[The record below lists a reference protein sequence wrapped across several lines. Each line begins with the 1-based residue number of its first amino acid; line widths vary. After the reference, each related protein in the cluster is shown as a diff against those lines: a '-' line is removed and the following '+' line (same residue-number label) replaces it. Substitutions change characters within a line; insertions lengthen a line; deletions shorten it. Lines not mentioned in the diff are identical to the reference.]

1 MRVTIRTVAVIG
13 AGTMGA
19 GIAQVCAQAGWNTRL
34 FDAFPEGLDAGMNR
48 IDAFW
53 NKGIERGKTTAE
65 QKQIWE
71 QNLAPYSELAD
82 AVNGVDLVIEAV
94 PEILELKRK
103 IFSELDHLAP
113 ENAVLGTNTSGLKIS
128 DIASA
133 TRRPDKV
140 IGMHFFNPVPIMKL
154 LELVRHDAV
163 ADSTIPI
170 AKKSVKQWARPVF
183 WSMMSRALQ
192 PVVSGSSLAMRP
204 FECWPMESPVHPIS
218 IRQCD
223 SDTSIQWAHWN

>member
-65 QKQIWE
+65 QKQIWK

-82 AVNGVDLVIEAV
+82 AVNGVDLV
-94 PEILELKRK
+94 L
-103 IFSELDHLAP
+103 
-113 ENAVLGTNTSGLKIS
+113 
-128 DIASA
+128 
-133 TRRPDKV
+133 
-140 IGMHFFNPVPIMKL
+140 
-154 LELVRHDAV
+154 
-163 ADSTIPI
+163 
-170 AKKSVKQWARPVF
+170 
-183 WSMMSRALQ
+183 
-192 PVVSGSSLAMRP
+192 SLI
-204 FECWPMESPVHPIS
+204 HI
-218 IRQCD
+218 
-223 SDTSIQWAHWN
+223 